1 MKLAALKHT
10 VKVPFFEEHGL
21 CTVSEILV
29 DPFTGPVLRLNLT
42 FVQKLF
48 PIGSTLVLVATYI

>member
-1 MKLAALKHT
+1 MKLATPKHT

-21 CTVSEILV
+21 CTVSEK
-29 DPFTGPVLRLNLT
+29 DPFTGPVLRLNRT

-48 PIGSTLVLVATYI
+48 PIGSTLVLVAMYL